1 MLCHRHNALFCEVL
15 IRMKAPVISRSM
27 QYTTYH
33 DLLDEEFERRK
44 QFNAAYS
51 LRAFA
56 RDLGIP
62 APRMSLIL
70 NKKEGLSVESAK
82 ELATKLKLSE
92 EKKEWFCSSVGALHA
107 RSFKERN
114 EFKEKVQ
121 KYKDEAKIF
130 SEIHLE
136 YFKVIADWYHFAI
149 LELTYLADFQ
159 NDPAWMAEMLGIS
172 KEEVEAAMDRM
183 KKLDLIVEKD
193 GKLIDSFKFLATP
206 NDVPS
211 ASLKKINSQLMK
223 KAMEALYERDVKE
236 REIASNIFSIRKEQL
251 PKFKERLRDFRREL
265 EHEASQQKE
274 KDAVYC
280 LSMQFYELTNRSQ
293 K

>member
-1 MLCHRHNALFCEVL
+1 
-15 IRMKAPVISRSM
+15 M

-33 DLLDEEFERRK
+33 DLLDEELERRK
-44 QFNAAYS
+44 QLNEAYS

-56 RDLGIP
+56 RDLGIS
-62 APRMSLIL
+62 APRLSLIL
-70 NKKEGLSVESAK
+70 NKKEGISVEVAID
-82 ELATKLKLSE
+82 LAQKLKLTE
-92 EKKEWFCSSVGALHA
+92 KKKEWFCSSVGSLHA
-107 RSFKERN
+107 RSFNERN
-114 EFKEKVQ
+114 NFKQKVQ

-130 SEIHLE
+130 SELHLE

-159 NDPAWMAEMLGIS
+159 NNSSWMAEMLGIS
-172 KEEVEAAMDRM
+172 MEEVDVALDRL
-183 KKLDLIVEKD
+183 KKLDLIIEKD
-193 GKLIDSFKFLATP
+193 GKLVDAFKFLATP

-211 ASLKKINSQLMK
+211 GSLKKFNTQLMK
-223 KAMEALYERDVKE
+223 KAMEALYERDVLE
-236 REIASNIFSIRKEQL
+236 REISSNILSIRKDQL
-251 PKFKERLRDFRREL
+251 PKFKEKLRDFRREL
-265 EHEASQQKE
+265 DHEASQQKE